1 MTGNGCA
8 ILSLCSIILPR
19 NHYPQLTKSDA
30 QTRVTETLCSRT
42 CFHDQK
48 MSMLNYYIATIGCV
62 WEN

>member
-30 QTRVTETLCSRT
+30 QTRETGRPYVPEHVSIVTTIT
-42 CFHDQK
+42 
-48 MSMLNYYIATIGCV
+48 ATQIKAQQLSS
-62 WEN
+62 